1 MQLTA
6 EGLITLERSAQLLP
20 YKPRPFIEREYL
32 TDAELTANAGSTL
45 FVNVESYPNYFLITF
60 KLHKAN
66 KFLYLECGEGRSF
79 NPKLLSW
86 IMHNY
91 KTVGFN
97 SLNYD
102 ILMIWLSYCNQD
114 ASILKDATNDI
125 ILRNMR
131 GQELKN
137 AYNFHTHKTP
147 HIDLIEVA
155 PLKGSLKLYG
165 ARLHTRSIQE
175 QPFGIDADLSEFE
188 IGELRNFNCNQ
199 ACITEELFDFMR
211 ERLELRE
218 AMSIEYREDLMS
230 KSDAQIAEAVLS
242 KEIGKLNGK
251 RLERPEIPPG
261 SSYYYQCPAF
271 LNFATPVMRDFLEVC
286 KKAKFVINSSG
297 YLDAPKEIDTYLKIG
312 NMDYSFGIGGLHS
325 KEKCV
330 SYKADAK
337 KKMTDRDVT
346 SFYPQCILNLGLYP
360 IAAGPN
366 FLKVFRGFK
375 DSRVEA
381 KRAKNFTKDKGLKIF
396 LNGTSGKFSDLWSKM
411 RSPQLTMQMNLTCQ
425 LSILMLIEILECN
438 GLEIVSANTDGIV
451 IYHDR
456 ADQEKLD
463 YWIKFWENLTGFG
476 TEETEYKAYYAR
488 DVNSYFAVK
497 LDGSTKKKGPYSEVG
512 SQSGTKLDTNPIVLI
527 CSDAV
532 EKLLAYDIPIERTI
546 IESKDFTRFITVRQA
561 KAPGAHKNGEYL
573 GRVLRWYYAK
583 GETGCIQTV
592 ATNNKVADSDGA
604 KPAMD
609 MPDSFPEDIDYDWY
623 INKTKEILF
632 DIGYLTRP
640 KQISFF

>member
-1 MQLTA
+1 
-6 EGLITLERSAQLLP
+6 
-20 YKPRPFIEREYL
+20 
-32 TDAELTANAGSTL
+32 
-45 FVNVESYPNYFLITF
+45 
-60 KLHKAN
+60 
-66 KFLYLECGEGRSF
+66 
-79 NPKLLSW
+79 
-86 IMHNY
+86 
-91 KTVGFN
+91 
-97 SLNYD
+97 
-102 ILMIWLSYCNQD
+102 
-114 ASILKDATNDI
+114 
-125 ILRNMR
+125 
-131 GQELKN
+131 
-137 AYNFHTHKTP
+137 
-147 HIDLIEVA
+147 
-155 PLKGSLKLYG
+155 
-165 ARLHTRSIQE
+165 
-175 QPFGIDADLSEFE
+175 
-188 IGELRNFNCNQ
+188 
-199 ACITEELFDFMR
+199 
-211 ERLELRE
+211 
-218 AMSIEYREDLMS
+218 
-230 KSDAQIAEAVLS
+230 
-242 KEIGKLNGK
+242 
-251 RLERPEIPPG
+251 
-261 SSYYYQCPAF
+261 
-271 LNFATPVMRDFLEVC
+271 
-286 KKAKFVINSSG
+286 
-297 YLDAPKEIDTYLKIG
+297 
-312 NMDYSFGIGGLHS
+312 
-325 KEKCV
+325 
-330 SYKADAK
+330 
-337 KKMTDRDVT
+337 MTDRDVT